1 MTCDLRGRTALV
13 TGAGRGIGL
22 AIAEALVH
30 SGVRTALLGPRPA
43 TIDPAVAK
51 LAGGPGEAFGLHC
64 DIRQEAQ
71 VQAAFAEF
79 MKRCGRLDIL
89 VNNAGIGGVAA
100 PITEITREQ
109 WDEVMDINLTGA
121 FLCSKAAL
129 KIMGPAKTG
138 KIINIS
144 SVAGRIGY
152 SLRSPYAASKWAMI
166 GLTRTLAVEWGSSNI
181 QVNAI
186 CPGAVE
192 GERIEQVITNRAKAS
207 GQAMEEVRKQ
217 YTSQAAL
224 NRFVT
229 ARDVSDLVLYLAS
242 PSGDNI
248 SGQALD
254 VSAGAF
260 L

>member
-1 MTCDLRGRTALV
+1 MTFDFRGKTALV
-13 TGAGRGIGL
+13 TGAGRGIGF

-30 SGVRTALLGPRPA
+30 AGVRTGLLGPRPA
-43 TIDPAVAK
+43 TIDAAVSK
-51 LAGGPGEAFGLHC
+51 LAGGPGEAFALHA
-64 DIRQEAQ
+64 DIRQEDQ
-71 VQAAFAEF
+71 VTAAFAEI
-79 MKRCGRLDIL
+79 MRRYGRLDLL
-89 VNNAGIGGVAA
+89 VNNAGIGGPAA
-100 PITEITREQ
+100 RITEITREQ

-121 FLCSKAAL
+121 FLCSREAL
-129 KIMGPAKTG
+129 KIMGPAKAG

-152 SLRSPYAASKWAMI
+152 SLRSPYASSKWAMI

-192 GERIEQVITNRAKAS
+192 GERIEQVIGNRASAS
-207 GQAMEEVRKQ
+207 GLPVEEVRKQ

-254 VSAGAF
+254 VSAGSY